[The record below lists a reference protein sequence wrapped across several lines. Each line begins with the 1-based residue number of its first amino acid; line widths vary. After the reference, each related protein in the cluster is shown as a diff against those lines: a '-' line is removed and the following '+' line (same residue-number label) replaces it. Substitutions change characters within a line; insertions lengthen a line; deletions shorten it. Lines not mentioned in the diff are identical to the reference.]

1 MEGTRMFADSQV
13 RSRPRA
19 ILRQDR
25 WRSAGRLMTVLTF
38 LVAKNGGATE
48 IGREGPPTPAPR
60 THTTR
65 ARATLNGRGMPAS
78 FLLPTWGEATA
89 EAQSR
94 RPIPLTHDS
103 PHDPKM
109 RTTTSADP
117 SIPMVVS
124 PPVVPPPVQTFPV
137 DLTTALRLAEV
148 ENPEIAEARQR
159 ILEATALR
167 QAAYALML
175 PSLNGGF
182 SYHGHDGELQRSAG
196 HTLEVSQQTIYF
208 GGGTF
213 ATAANPVAVP
223 AVVISSQ
230 LTDAIFEPLSARQ
243 NVERTRFA
251 AAATANSVLLDV
263 STLYFD
269 LVGAEAAFQLR
280 RETESEALEATRLTA
295 AYAKSGQGFVSDADR
310 AATLARLIHRSVEQ
324 SEEELA
330 VASVR
335 LSRRLHLDPAVRVHP
350 IVSGLAPITL
360 IDANCP
366 VEELIRAALQGR
378 PEMGDRAAAI
388 GVAETRLTQEIARP
402 WLPTVWLGFS
412 GGAMGGGGN
421 LAPPLVG
428 NFAGRT
434 DFDVRLYW
442 TVQNLGF
449 GNLALQKQR
458 RAAIGQAIGE
468 QSRMINRIR
477 REVTAS
483 KASVMATRLR
493 VDATRRQL
501 ETSEDGFRSDLDR
514 LRNTVGRPIEL
525 TNSLELLAQARIDHL
540 RAIIENSQAQLR
552 LFVSL
557 GTPPPLE
564 RPATDPLPPAPI
576 ASPPLPLIPVR

>member
-1 MEGTRMFADSQV
+1 MWNEPG
-13 RSRPRA
+13 
-19 ILRQDR
+19 L
-25 WRSAGRLMTVLTF
+25 
-38 LVAKNGGATE
+38 
-48 IGREGPPTPAPR
+48 PP
-60 THTTR
+60 
-65 ARATLNGRGMPAS
+65 
-78 FLLPTWGEATA
+78 
-89 EAQSR
+89 R
-94 RPIPLTHDS
+94 RP
-103 PHDPKM
+103 
-109 RTTTSADP
+109 
-117 SIPMVVS
+117 
-124 PPVVPPPVQTFPV
+124 
-137 DLTTALRLAEV
+137 
-148 ENPEIAEARQR
+148 
-159 ILEATALR
+159 
-167 QAAYALML
+167 
-175 PSLNGGF
+175 
-182 SYHGHDGELQRSAG
+182 
-196 HTLEVSQQTIYF
+196 
-208 GGGTF
+208 
-213 ATAANPVAVP
+213 
-223 AVVISSQ
+223 
-230 LTDAIFEPLSARQ
+230 
-243 NVERTRFA
+243 
-251 AAATANSVLLDV
+251 ANSVLLDV

-269 LVGAEAAFQLR
+269 LMGAEAAFQLR

-310 AATLARLIHRSVEQ
+310 AATLAKLIHRSVEQ

-388 GVAETRLTQEIARP
+388 GVAETRLTQEIARD
-402 WLPTVWLGFS
+402 LGYRRS
-412 GGAMGGGGN
+412 G
-421 LAPPLVG
+421 LASAAVRWAEEGISPPLVG

-434 DFDVRLYW
+434 DFDVRLFW
-442 TVQNLGF
+442 TLQNLGL

-576 ASPPLPLIPVR
+576 ASPPAS